1 VHGGAPELVHEPPVE
16 GRLRVRSLRR
26 RRGAGRIGLRHGLA
40 AIPVL
45 GLAVLIA
52 ALLVFEPIQSVTG
65 STPVDSLSVERTTLE
80 PGQIELHVRNDGR
93 VDTTVAQVLVNDA
106 YWDHEVEDRELGR
119 FEGTEIS
126 LSYPWEE
133 GIPLHLAVLTGAGT
147 VVEHVIDN
155 PAETVRLDGGNLATL
170 GWLGLVIA
178 PIPVALGLAWL
189 PALRRA
195 SRRVLGAVMAF
206 TVGLLAF
213 LLVDS
218 AAEGL
223 ESAADAPGIL
233 DGVALFAVGALVA
246 LVAVAAA
253 GTLGRSGRPGD
264 ARPLPDPSSPGPAA
278 ADHTAGG
285 PVRRPVGAD
294 GNLDPPLPATHGGM
308 AAGKRP
314 DGGDGNLHPPLPATH
329 GGMAAGER
337 PDGGDG
343 DLHPP
348 LPATHGGMAAGERPD
363 GGDGAAVPPPG
374 VVAAAEGPP
383 DGGGRA
389 GGAPFAGNAV
399 RLAWLVAAGIGLHNL
414 GEGLAVGAAINAGE
428 VALGTALVVG
438 FALHNV
444 TEGVAIAGPLGT
456 SARTRTL
463 MLVGLVALA
472 GLPVFPGLWLGG
484 FVLPA
489 GWAAL
494 AFGVAAGAI
503 AEVLWSVVS
512 WLRQRG
518 VTLTPLTAGAFAT
531 AVLFMYV
538 TALAAS

>member
-1 VHGGAPELVHEPPVE
+1 MHGGAPELVHEPPVE

-65 STPVDSLSVERTTLE
+65 STPVDSLSVERTRLE
-80 PGQIELHVRNDGR
+80 PGQIELRVRNDGR

-308 AAGKRP
+308 AAG
-314 DGGDGNLHPPLPATH
+314 
-329 GGMAAGER
+329 
-337 PDGGDG
+337 
-343 DLHPP
+343 
-348 LPATHGGMAAGERPD
+348 ERPD